1 MNNPNKAK
9 LIAIALLSALLAAG
23 CSSTS
28 AGNPS
33 SSAAATGSA
42 AATAASVQ
50 TAGEGAVDSVKYDE
64 DDSRTEWSA
73 ESATAIELN
82 GSTATVTGS
91 GVEVSEGVVTISAAG
106 DYVLSGKLEDG
117 RIVVNAPDKVVHLVL
132 NGADV
137 TSKSGAA
144 IHLVEAGKVVVTL
157 QEGTENSVTDAAV
170 YSDTSDDAPTAAL
183 FSKADLTINGTGKLS
198 VNGNYN
204 DGISSKDDLKIVSGT
219 YVVKAVD
226 DGLVGK
232 DLVAVKDGDLSIDAG
247 GDGIKSTNDTDEG
260 KGEIVVEGGKF
271 DIRSVNDAIQSAT
284 SLFIADGAFGL
295 VAGGGHAASTKT
307 HAEEMPG
314 GGFGGRGQGFGQAP
328 GGMEGAAPGMDGAQP
343 PEGGAVPEGWQPPE
357 GGVAP
362 DGVAAPRQEGSA
374 AAPTESAASSETAE
388 ETESTSAKGLKAAGA
403 LVVAGGTF
411 DIDAADDA
419 VHSNASVRIAG
430 GQLRLATGDDAIHA
444 DAALTIEGGSIDIT
458 SSYEG
463 LESASIAISGGETRV
478 TASDDGV
485 NVSDGSGSSPGG
497 FGGGG
502 QADNGLLLTIS
513 GGYLAVDAGGDGLD
527 SNGSI
532 KMSGGTVL
540 VNGPTNSGNGA
551 LDYDGTFEQTGGLL
565 IAAGSAGMV
574 QAPSDSSTQRSVMM
588 TFPQAQEAGTLVTI
602 RDADGATVAAFAPAK
617 AFQTFLVSSPELKS
631 GASYTLSTGGT
642 NDGTGEDGFYG
653 TGKTTGDTQI
663 VGFALGDG
671 SVTYVNESGVT
682 TGNAG
687 GMGGGRGGMGA
698 RPGAGGGGRGERA
711 PSTNE
716 TSS

>member
-28 AGNPS
+28 AGSPS
-33 SSAAATGSA
+33 STAAATGSES
-42 AATAASVQ
+42 ATAASVQ
-50 TAGEGAVDSVKYDE
+50 KAGEGAVDSAKYDE

-73 ESATAIELN
+73 DTATTIALN
-82 GSTATVTGS
+82 GSTATVTGT
-91 GVEVSEGVVTISAAG
+91 GVEVFEGVVTISAAG
-106 DYVLSGKLEDG
+106 DYVLSGELEDG

-170 YSDTSDDAPTAAL
+170 YSDTSADAPTAAL
-183 FSKADLTINGTGKLS
+183 FSKADLTINGTGTLT

-219 YVVKAVD
+219 YVVKAAD
-226 DGLVGK
+226 DGMVGK
-232 DLVAVKDGDLSIDAG
+232 DLVAVKDGDIVIDAG

-295 VAGGGHAASTKT
+295 VAGGGHTASTKT

-343 PEGGAVPEGWQPPE
+343 SGGRAIPEGWQPPE

-362 DGVAAPRQEGSA
+362 DGAPAPRQNAPA
-374 AAPTESAASSETAE
+374 ATASPDGAASSETAE

-444 DAALTIEGGSIDIT
+444 DAALAIEGGTIDIT

-565 IAAGSAGMV
+565 IAAGSAGMA

-602 RDADGATVAAFAPAK
+602 RDADGATVAALAPAK
-617 AFQTFLVSSPELKS
+617 AFQTFLISSPELKS
-631 GASYTLSTGGT
+631 GASYTLSIGGT

-653 TGKTTGDTQI
+653 TGKTTGDTQV

-671 SVTYVNESGVT
+671 SVTYLNESGVT

-698 RPGAGGGGRGERA
+698 RPGAGGGGRGDRA
-711 PSTNE
+711 PTTN
-716 TSS
+716 